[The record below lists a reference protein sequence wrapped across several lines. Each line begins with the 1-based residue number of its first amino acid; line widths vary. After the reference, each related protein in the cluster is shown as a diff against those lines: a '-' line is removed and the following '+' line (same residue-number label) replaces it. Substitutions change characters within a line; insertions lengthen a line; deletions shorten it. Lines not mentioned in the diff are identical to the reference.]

1 MTTQSK
7 QKPDAARNS
16 RSSARLLAT
25 QALYQFEMG
34 RADQI
39 TLESVIR
46 EFLKHRLG
54 REIDGTLYRQ
64 ADKDHFREVVQGAGD
79 RENQIDKLIES
90 ALAKN
95 WSLKRL
101 DRVLISILRAGVYEL
116 IACPDIPTAVII
128 DEYLNVG
135 HSFFDAKETAFLNG
149 VLDRLAKEIRNQA
162 R

>member
-54 REIDGTLYRQ
+54 REIDGTL
-64 ADKDHFREVVQGAGD
+64 
-79 RENQIDKLIES
+79 
-90 ALAKN
+90 
-95 WSLKRL
+95 
-101 DRVLISILRAGVYEL
+101 
-116 IACPDIPTAVII
+116 
-128 DEYLNVG
+128 
-135 HSFFDAKETAFLNG
+135 
-149 VLDRLAKEIRNQA
+149 
-162 R
+162 